1 MCATIV
7 IEECPQKCLIG
18 LEITGVGPLRIVFP
32 YQVSFSS
39 PGMMEHQR
47 AALHLKLVAQ
57 TIYDHFN
64 SPKNTILELKKCTG

>member
-1 MCATIV
+1 MCATIE

-18 LEITGVGPLRIVFP
+18 LEITGVGPLGIVFP

-47 AALHLKLVAQ
+47 AARNLELVAQ
-57 TIYDHFN
+57 TFHDNFN
-64 SPKNTILELKKCTG
+64 SPKNKN